1 MLKASE
7 LQIVENWDTFGL
19 RGSGSNQV
27 IADNVYVPME
37 RILRLSAADSTGRP
51 PEADYDQG
59 LSFIPCSILSSLL
72 SWFSKHG
79 IRWGRKI
86 NRRV

>member
-7 LQIVENWDTFGL
+7 VEIVNNWDTFGL

-37 RILRLSAADSTGRP
+37 RILRLTPADATGRP
-51 PEADYDQG
+51 PEEEYDKDYP
-59 LSFIPCSILSSLL
+59 FIPCSLSFRHFILDFQT
-72 SWFSKHG
+72 WH
-79 IRWGRKI
+79 
-86 NRRV
+86 

>member
-7 LQIVENWDTFGL
+7 VQIVKNWDTFGL

-37 RILRLSAADSTGRP
+37 RILRLTAADATGRP
-51 PEADYDQG
+51 PEEDYDQG
-59 LSFIPCSILSSLL
+59 LSFISCSILSCFL
-72 SWFSKHG
+72 SWISKHG
-79 IRWGRKI
+79 TRWCGTI
-86 NRRV
+86 N